1 MKETVDDI
9 AWIAMSRRLCR
20 LRTINS
26 LRYNGAVGTLR
37 ELDRTAEARKCVSR
51 NGPPKRSPSS
61 MSTSAQGHRAS
72 APQPGRLLLNMVD
85 VAYMNSACI
94 GKSISL
100 FLTAENWPGKL
111 KLVNLTERMRKL
123 FEITRQVKTFEMFD
137 TEVEVLKSF

>member
-1 MKETVDDI
+1 
-9 AWIAMSRRLCR
+9 
-20 LRTINS
+20 
-26 LRYNGAVGTLR
+26 
-37 ELDRTAEARKCVSR
+37 
-51 NGPPKRSPSS
+51 
-61 MSTSAQGHRAS
+61 
-72 APQPGRLLLNMVD
+72 MVD